1 MPSASSKSS
10 SSGRVIEQGYQRH
23 AYGSLICVLDEHG
36 VTLFLRAKGS
46 ENGLLGRA
54 IRDEAGVWP
63 AALALQP

>member
-1 MPSASSKSS
+1 MKNRQGSATE
-10 SSGRVIEQGYQRH
+10 R
-23 AYGSLICVLDEHG
+23 GSLICVLDEHG